1 MLYSNTILE
10 QFNNNFRLNL
20 GQESTLFFYVIFSS
34 IFYFFSLL
42 LFSTRA
48 YFCGFTNCPSPKHFK
63 QVKMSAIALLKMVM
77 HARSGD
83 GTLEVMGI
91 MMGKVQGDTIIVMDA
106 FALPVH
112 GTETRVNAG
121 VEANEYMVEYISL
134 IQQVTFFF
142 FLN

>member
-1 MLYSNTILE
+1 
-10 QFNNNFRLNL
+10 
-20 GQESTLFFYVIFSS
+20 
-34 IFYFFSLL
+34 
-42 LFSTRA
+42 
-48 YFCGFTNCPSPKHFK
+48 
-63 QVKMSAIALLKMVM
+63 MSAIALLKMVM

-134 IQQVTFFF
+134 IQQVTNIL
-142 FLN
+142 FLLELNWCSGWKARECYWLVS